1 MTSPG
6 KDEVGRAGSMR
17 SKPQANRQ
25 RDAFFQYL
33 KSERRLSPHTASGYR
48 RDLDALTRFCEAQ
61 ALDDWRVLK
70 VHEARAFAAHLH
82 HHGLAG
88 RSIARALSAARSFY
102 RYLLREGLVTNNP
115 FAGIAAPKSGKRLPK
130 VLSVDQAARLMQIEG
145 DAPLV
150 QRDRA
155 LLELLY
161 SSGLRLAELVGINVT
176 DLDLRDG
183 VVAVTGKGGKT
194 RMVPVGSQ
202 ARAALAVWLKQRAA
216 FAAGG
221 ETAVF
226 LSRNG
231 KRLGARSV
239 QLRLKQW
246 ALRQGIEVPTHPHML
261 RHSFASH
268 LLESSGDLRA
278 VQELLG
284 HADLSTTQVY
294 THLDFQH
301 LAKVYDAAHPRAR
314 IKKG

>member
-6 KDEVGRAGSMR
+6 EDEVDRAGSAR
-17 SKPQANRQ
+17 SKAQATRQ
-25 RDAFFQYL
+25 LDAFFQYL
-33 KSERRLSPHTASGYR
+33 QSERRLSPHTASAYR
-48 RDLDALTRFCEAQ
+48 RDLEALTRFGKAQ
-61 ALDDWRVLK
+61 CLDDWRALK
-70 VHEARAFAAHLH
+70 VQEARSFAAYLH
-82 HHGLAG
+82 HQGLAG

-102 RYLLREGLVTNNP
+102 RYLLREGSVAHNP
-115 FAGIAAPKSGKRLPK
+115 FAGIPAPKSGKRLPK
-130 VLSVDQAARLMQIEG
+130 ALSVDQAARLMQIEG
-145 DAPLV
+145 DASLV

-155 LLELLY
+155 LIELLY
-161 SSGLRLAELVGINVT
+161 SSGLRLAELVGMNVA

-183 VVAVTGKGGKT
+183 VATVTGKGGKT
-194 RMVPVGSQ
+194 RLVPVGSK

-216 FAAGG
+216 FAAVG

-226 LSRNG
+226 LGRNG

-314 IKKG
+314 IKKV

>member
-1 MTSPG
+1 MTR
-6 KDEVGRAGSMR
+6 VG
-17 SKPQANRQ
+17 SKPSAPQVIREL
-25 RDAFFQYL
+25 DGFFQYL

-48 RDLDALTRFCEAQ
+48 RDLDALLRFCAAQ
-61 ALDDWRVLK
+61 ELNDWRALK
-70 VHEARAFAAHLH
+70 VLHARAFATYLH
-82 HHGLAG
+82 RHDLAG

-102 RYLLREGLVTNNP
+102 RYLLRKDAVTHNP
-115 FAGIAAPKSGKRLPK
+115 FDGIAAPKSGKRLPK
-130 VLSVDQAARLMQIEG
+130 ALSVDQAAHLMQIEG

-150 QRDRA
+150 RRDRA

-161 SSGLRLAELVGINVT
+161 SSGLRLAEIVSIDVA

-183 VVAVTGKGGKT
+183 TVTVTGKGSKT
-194 RMVPVGSQ
+194 RILPVGSQ
-202 ARAALAVWLKQRAA
+202 ARAALAVWLKERATI
-216 FAAGG
+216 AGPG

-226 LSRNG
+226 LGRNG

-246 ALRQGIEVPTHPHML
+246 ARRQGLEAPVHPHML

-301 LAKVYDAAHPRAR
+301 LAKVYDLAHPRAR
-314 IKKG
+314 RRK

>member
-1 MTSPG
+1 MTR
-6 KDEVGRAGSMR
+6 VG
-17 SKPQANRQ
+17 SKPSAPKLTREL
-25 RDAFFQYL
+25 DGFFQYL

-48 RDLDALTRFCEAQ
+48 RDLDALQRFCDTQ
-61 ALDDWRVLK
+61 GLSGWRVLK
-70 VHEARAFAAHLH
+70 VSQARAFATYLH
-82 HHGLAG
+82 RHGLAG

-102 RYLLREGLVTNNP
+102 RYLLREGLVTHNP

-130 VLSVDQAARLMQIEG
+130 ALSVDQAAQLMQIEG

-150 QRDRA
+150 CRDRA

-183 VVAVTGKGGKT
+183 AVTVTGKGGKT
-194 RMVPVGSQ
+194 RIVPVGSQ
-202 ARAALAVWLKQRAA
+202 ARVALAAWLKERAA
-216 FAAGG
+216 FAAAG

-226 LSRNG
+226 LGRNG

-246 ALRQGIEVPTHPHML
+246 ALRQGIETPTHPHML

-301 LAKVYDAAHPRAR
+301 LAKVYDLAHPRAR
-314 IKKG
+314 RRK

>member
-1 MTSPG
+1 MT
-6 KDEVGRAGSMR
+6 RAV
-17 SKPQANRQ
+17 SKPSAPKLTREL
-25 RDAFFQYL
+25 DGFFQYL

-48 RDLDALTRFCEAQ
+48 RDLDALLRFCDTQ
-61 ALDDWRVLK
+61 DLDDWRALK
-70 VHEARAFAAHLH
+70 VSQARAFATYLH
-82 HHGLAG
+82 RHGLAG

-102 RYLLREGLVTNNP
+102 RYLLREAVVAHNP

-130 VLSVDQAARLMQIEG
+130 ALSVDQAAHLMQIEG

-150 QRDRA
+150 RRDRA

-161 SSGLRLAELVGINVT
+161 SSGLRLAEIVGIDVA

-183 VVAVTGKGGKT
+183 AVTVTGKGGKT
-194 RMVPVGSQ
+194 RIIPVGSQ
-202 ARAALAVWLKQRAA
+202 ARAALAVWLKERASI
-216 FAAGG
+216 AAVG

-226 LSRNG
+226 LGRNG
-231 KRLGARSV
+231 KRLGTRSV

-246 ALRQGIEVPTHPHML
+246 ARRQGLETPVHPHML

-301 LAKVYDAAHPRAR
+301 LAKVYDFAHPRAR
-314 IKKG
+314 RRK

>member
-1 MTSPG
+1 MTR
-6 KDEVGRAGSMR
+6 VG
-17 SKPQANRQ
+17 SKPSVSRTT
-25 RDAFFQYL
+25 RELDGFFQYL

-48 RDLDALTRFCEAQ
+48 RDLDALLRFCAAQ
-61 ALDDWRVLK
+61 ELNDWGALK
-70 VHEARAFAAHLH
+70 VPDARAFATYLH
-82 HHGLAG
+82 RQDLAG

-102 RYLLREGLVTNNP
+102 RYLLREGLVTHNP

-130 VLSVDQAARLMQIEG
+130 ALSVDQAARLMQIEG

-150 QRDRA
+150 HRDRA

-161 SSGLRLAELVGINVT
+161 SSGLRLAEIVGIDVA

-183 VVAVTGKGGKT
+183 AVTVTGKGGKT
-194 RMVPVGSQ
+194 RILPVGSQ
-202 ARAALAVWLKQRAA
+202 ARAALAVWLKERATIA
-216 FAAGG
+216 SAG

-226 LSRNG
+226 LGRNG

-246 ALRQGIEVPTHPHML
+246 ARRQGLETPVHPHML

-301 LAKVYDAAHPRAR
+301 LAKVYDLAHPRAR
-314 IKKG
+314 RRK

>member
-1 MTSPG
+1 M
-6 KDEVGRAGSMR
+6 KA
-17 SKPQANRQ
+17 QATRQ

-33 KSERRLSPHTASGYR
+33 KSERRFSPHTSSGYR
-48 RDLDALTRFCEAQ
+48 RDLDALTRFCDAHD
-61 ALDDWRVLK
+61 LDDWIALK
-70 VHEARAFAAHLH
+70 VQQARAFAAHLH

-102 RYLLREGLVTNNP
+102 RYLLRKDLVTHNP
-115 FAGIAAPKSGKRLPK
+115 FTGIAAPKSGKRLPK

-150 QRDRA
+150 CRDRA

-183 VVAVTGKGGKT
+183 VVTVTGKGSKT
-194 RMVPVGSQ
+194 RIIPVGSQ
-202 ARAALAVWLKQRAA
+202 ARAALAAWLKERAA
-216 FAAGG
+216 LAAVG

-226 LSRNG
+226 LGRNG

-246 ALRQGIEVPTHPHML
+246 AMRQGIEVPTHPHML

-314 IKKG
+314 RRK

>member
-1 MTSPG
+1 MTS
-6 KDEVGRAGSMR
+6 AGSMP
-17 SKPQANRQ
+17 SAANREL
-25 RDAFFQYL
+25 DGFFQYL

-48 RDLDALTRFCEAQ
+48 HDLDALLRFCAVQE
-61 ALDDWRVLK
+61 LNDWSALK
-70 VHEARAFAAHLH
+70 VPHARAFATYLH
-82 HHGLAG
+82 RQDLAG

-102 RYLLREGLVTNNP
+102 RYLLREGVVAHNP

-130 VLSVDQAARLMQIEG
+130 ALSVDQAAHLMQIEG

-150 QRDRA
+150 RRDRA

-161 SSGLRLAELVGINVT
+161 SSGLRLAEIIGIDVA

-183 VVAVTGKGGKT
+183 AVTVTGKGGKT
-194 RMVPVGSQ
+194 RILPVGSQ
-202 ARAALAVWLKQRAA
+202 ARAALAVWLKERATI
-216 FAAGG
+216 AGPG

-226 LSRNG
+226 LGRNG

-246 ALRQGIEVPTHPHML
+246 ARRQGLETPVHPHML

-301 LAKVYDAAHPRAR
+301 LAKVYDSAHPRAR
-314 IKKG
+314 RRK

>member
-1 MTSPG
+1 M
-6 KDEVGRAGSMR
+6 KA
-17 SKPQANRQ
+17 QATRQ

-33 KSERRLSPHTASGYR
+33 KSERRLSPHTGSGYR
-48 RDLDALTRFCEAQ
+48 RDLEALIRFCETQ
-61 ALDDWRVLK
+61 ALEDWRALK
-70 VHEARAFAAHLH
+70 VPQARSFAAHLH
-82 HHGLAG
+82 HQGLAG

-102 RYLLREGLVTNNP
+102 RYLLREGSVTSNP
-115 FAGIAAPKSGKRLPK
+115 FAGMPAPKSGKRLPK
-130 VLSVDQAARLMQIEG
+130 ALSVDQAARLMQIEG

-183 VVAVTGKGGKT
+183 AVTVTGKGGKT
-194 RMVPVGSQ
+194 RIIPVGGR
-202 ARAALAVWLKQRAA
+202 ARTALAAWLKERAA
-216 FAAGG
+216 FAAVG

-226 LSRNG
+226 LGRNG

-246 ALRQGIEVPTHPHML
+246 AVRQGIEVPTHPHML

-268 LLESSGDLRA
+268 LLQSSGDLRA

-314 IKKG
+314 LKKE

>member
-1 MTSPG
+1 MTR
-6 KDEVGRAGSMR
+6 VG
-17 SKPQANRQ
+17 SKPSASRAT
-25 RDAFFQYL
+25 RELDGFFQYL

-48 RDLDALTRFCEAQ
+48 RDLDALLRFCDAQDLKDWQ
-61 ALDDWRVLK
+61 ALK
-70 VHEARAFAAHLH
+70 VSQARAFATYLH
-82 HHGLAG
+82 RHGLAG

-102 RYLLREGLVTNNP
+102 RYLLREGVVAHNP

-130 VLSVDQAARLMQIEG
+130 ALSVDQAAHLMQIEG

-150 QRDRA
+150 RRDRA

-161 SSGLRLAELVGINVT
+161 SSGLRLAEIVGIDVA

-183 VVAVTGKGGKT
+183 AVTVTGKGGKT
-194 RMVPVGSQ
+194 RIIPVGSQ
-202 ARAALAVWLKQRAA
+202 ARAALAVWLKERAG
-216 FAAGG
+216 FAATG

-226 LSRNG
+226 LGRNG
-231 KRLGARSV
+231 KRLGMRSV

-246 ALRQGIEVPTHPHML
+246 SRRQGLETPVHPHML

-301 LAKVYDAAHPRAR
+301 LAKVYDSAHPRAR
-314 IKKG
+314 RRK

>member
-1 MTSPG
+1 MTR
-6 KDEVGRAGSMR
+6 VG
-17 SKPQANRQ
+17 SKPSAPQLSRAL
-25 RDAFFQYL
+25 DGFFQYL

-48 RDLDALTRFCEAQ
+48 RDLEALTKFFDAQ
-61 ALDDWRVLK
+61 GLNDWRGLNVSQ
-70 VHEARAFAAHLH
+70 ARAFATYLH
-82 HHGLAG
+82 RHGLAG

-102 RYLLREGLVTNNP
+102 RYLLREGIVAHNP

-130 VLSVDQAARLMQIEG
+130 ALSVDQAAHLMQIEG
-145 DAPLV
+145 DALLV
-150 QRDRA
+150 IRDRA

-161 SSGLRLAELVGINVT
+161 SSGLRLAEIVGIDVA

-183 VVAVTGKGGKT
+183 AVTVTGKGGKT
-194 RMVPVGSQ
+194 RIIPVGSQ
-202 ARAALAVWLKQRAA
+202 ARTALASWLKERASI
-216 FAAGG
+216 AAVG

-226 LSRNG
+226 LGRNG
-231 KRLGARSV
+231 RRLGVRSV
-239 QLRLKQW
+239 QVRLKEW
-246 ALRQGIEVPTHPHML
+246 ARRQGLETPVHPHML

-301 LAKVYDAAHPRAR
+301 LAKVYDLAHPRAR
-314 IKKG
+314 RRSK